1 MANTKLTLSMEPE
14 VVYRAKQYAKKR
26 HISLS
31 KLIQDFLENSIESDN
46 LKDDPNLNIPKE
58 IEKLRGILKGPD
70 ISKKQLKQIKL
81 EHLKEKHGL

>member
-46 LKDDPNLNIPKE
+46 LKDDPDLNIPKE

-70 ISKKQLKQIKL
+70 ISKKQLKQMKL
-81 EHLKEKHGL
+81 EYLKEKHGI

>member
-46 LKDDPNLNIPKE
+46 LKDDPELNIPKE
-58 IEKLRGILKGPD
+58 IQNLRGILKGSD
-70 ISKKQLKQIKL
+70 LSKKQLKQMKL
-81 EHLKEKHGL
+81 EYLKEKHGL

>member
-31 KLIQDFLENSIESDN
+31 KLIQDFLENSIEGDN
-46 LKDDPNLNIPKE
+46 LKDDPDLNIPKE

-81 EHLKEKHGL
+81 EYLKEKHGL

>member
-14 VVYRAKQYAKKR
+14 VVYLAKKYAKKR

-31 KLIQDFLENSIESDN
+31 KLIQDFLENLIESDN
-46 LKDDPNLNIPKE
+46 LKDDPDLDIPKE

-70 ISKKQLKQIKL
+70 LSKKQLKQIKL
-81 EHLKEKHGL
+81 ECLKEKNGL

>member
-1 MANTKLTLSMEPE
+1 MEPE

-46 LKDDPNLNIPKE
+46 LKDDPDLNIPEE

-70 ISKKQLKQIKL
+70 LSKKQLKQIKL
-81 EHLKEKHGL
+81 EYLKEKHGL

>member
-14 VVYRAKQYAKKR
+14 VVYRAKQYAKKK

-46 LKDDPNLNIPKE
+46 LKDDPELNIPKE
-58 IEKLRGILKGPD
+58 IEKLRGILKGHD
-70 ISKKQLKQIKL
+70 LSKKQLKQMKL
-81 EHLKEKHGL
+81 ENLKERYDL

>member
-46 LKDDPNLNIPKE
+46 LKDDPDLNIPKE

-70 ISKKQLKQIKL
+70 LSKKQLKQIKL
-81 EHLKEKHGL
+81 EYLKEKHGL

>member
-46 LKDDPNLNIPKE
+46 LKDDPDLNIPKE

-70 ISKKQLKQIKL
+70 LSKKQLKQMKL
-81 EHLKEKHGL
+81 EYLKEKHGI

>member
-46 LKDDPNLNIPKE
+46 LKDDPDLNIPEE
-58 IEKLRGILKGPD
+58 IEKLRGILKGSD
-70 ISKKQLKQIKL
+70 LSKKQLKQIKL
-81 EHLKEKHGL
+81 EYLKEKHGL

>member
-46 LKDDPNLNIPKE
+46 LKDDPDLNIPKE

-70 ISKKQLKQIKL
+70 LSKKQLKQMKL
-81 EHLKEKHGL
+81 EYLKEKHGL

>member
-14 VVYRAKQYAKKR
+14 VVYRAKKYAKKR

-46 LKDDPNLNIPKE
+46 LKDDPDLNIPKE
-58 IEKLRGILKGPD
+58 IEKLRGILKGHD
-70 ISKKQLKQIKL
+70 LSKKQLKQMKL
-81 EHLKEKHGL
+81 EYLKEKHGL